1 MKDKATK
8 RREAEERNRKNQEWL
23 EAHRA
28 DIDELAVALPYEDF
42 GWDERFS
49 PKGESLKG
57 DGNEN
62 EAGKD
67 DGDPNDK

>member
-8 RREAEERNRKNQEWL
+8 RREAEERNRKNQEWF

-28 DIDELAVALPYEDF
+28 DIDELAEALPYEDF
-42 GWDERFS
+42 G
-49 PKGESLKG
+49 
-57 DGNEN
+57 NEN
-62 EAGKD
+62 DAEGD